1 MKNFN
6 GFKIVFILFVSFLL
20 AFCSGGTDKT
30 ATVDD
35 SNLEPTTGQELE
47 LHQKPIFYQ
56 IPEMKDVVCHKGE
69 IYYSADN
76 MDLEADIYTPPGL
89 SRSSKLPLVILTN
102 NYPETFW
109 NNSSVTFKDWQMII
123 SWSKLIA
130 ASGMVAVAYQTN
142 YSPSEADSLISYL
155 SRNAAK
161 FNIDINRM
169 AVFGCSANALAAQ
182 SLTQNDEYDIKCAIY
197 YYGVLLTPDQKY
209 YAELDTIS
217 SYGFYFSGLRKIS
230 KIPKN
235 IPLMVVRAGMDQ
247 YPIIN
252 EAMDHFVA
260 EAIRSNA
267 QLTFINYSEGQHDFD
282 VLDDTEESRLI
293 IRQTVDFLT
302 THLDVKKNKAE

>member
-6 GFKIVFILFVSFLL
+6 GFQIVFILFISIIL
-20 AFCSGGTDKT
+20 ASCTGGTEKT
-30 ATVDD
+30 PKDD
-35 SNLEPTTGQELE
+35 DPNLESTEGQELE
-47 LHQKPIFYQ
+47 LHQKRIVYQ
-56 IPEMKDVVCHKGE
+56 IPEMEDVVCHKGE
-69 IYYSADN
+69 IYYSVDSVE
-76 MDLEADIYTPPGL
+76 LEADIYTPPDL

-109 NNSSVTFKDWQMII
+109 NNSSVTHKDWQMII

-130 ASGMVAVAYQTN
+130 ASGMVAVAYQTK

-182 SLTQNDEYDIKCAIY
+182 SLTQNDEYNIKCATF
-197 YYGVLLTPDQKY
+197 YYGLLLTPDQKY
-209 YAELDTIS
+209 YAELDTLS

-247 YPIIN
+247 YDI
-252 EAMDHFVA
+252 MKKTTDHFVA

-282 VLDDTEESRLI
+282 VLDDTENSRI
-293 IRQTVDFLT
+293 IIKQTVDFLT
-302 THLDVKKNKAE
+302 THLDVK